1 MIRSLTIIENKD
13 ENEKGITYSLN
24 GDLPIDEA
32 ARALVI
38 VAFNAKKHEQKQE
51 EKKD

>member
-13 ENEKGITYSLN
+13 KEGNLTYQIS
-24 GDLPIDEA
+24 GDLPIDEC

-38 VAFNAKKHEQKQE
+38 VAFQAIPPKGAE
-51 EKKD
+51 